1 MKGLLVYLSP
11 TKLLV
16 AGLSLAVAGGVVAGV
31 LATQGG
37 SSTNGDRAAPRGSA
51 ANDSVETPQITPTR
65 ETAGRDPISNAS
77 PQLLIGDLRKLL
89 DKDDIK
95 PIYDPSFVSAG
106 EAKLL
111 GEDHV
116 MGVAINGDARAY
128 PIGVLRFRE
137 MVNDVVGGVPLLV
150 TW

>member
-1 MKGLLVYLSP
+1 MKGLLVYLSSA
-11 TKLLV
+11 KLLI
-16 AGLSLAVAGGVVAGV
+16 AGLLLAVAGGVVAGV
-31 LATQGG
+31 IATQSGSDG
-37 SSTNGDRAAPRGSA
+37 ATPRGPTTNDSAETPSSTPG
-51 ANDSVETPQITPTR
+51 R

-116 MGVAINGDARAY
+116 MGVAINGDVRAY

>member
-1 MKGLLVYLSP
+1 MSP

-51 ANDSVETPQITPTR
+51 ANDSVGTPPITPTR
-65 ETAGRDPISNAS
+65 ETVGRDPISSAS

-95 PIYDPSFVSAG
+95 PIYDPGFVSADK
-106 EAKLL
+106 ARLL
-111 GEDHV
+111 DDDHV
-116 MGVAINGDARAY
+116 MGIAVNGEARSY
-128 PIGVLRFRE
+128 PIGLLRFRG

-150 TW
+150 TR